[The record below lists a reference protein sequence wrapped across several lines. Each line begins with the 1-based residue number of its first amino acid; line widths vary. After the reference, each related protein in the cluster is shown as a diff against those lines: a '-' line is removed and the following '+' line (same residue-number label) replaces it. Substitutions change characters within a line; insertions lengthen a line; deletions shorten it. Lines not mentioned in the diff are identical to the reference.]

1 MDKLDLD
8 RLTIEAE
15 KELYYKNILFRKWA
29 IIDIFIGQRK
39 KKEMIV
45 RLNRYHFP
53 LQLPKDKEEEKQ
65 DGRC

>member
-1 MDKLDLD
+1 MNKLDLD

-15 KELYYKNILFRKWA
+15 KELYYKNVLLRKWA

-39 KKEMIV
+39 KKEVIV
-45 RLNRYHFP
+45 RLNRYCFP

>member
-29 IIDIFIGQRK
+29 IIDIFIGQQK
-39 KKEMIV
+39 KKEVIV

-53 LQLPKDKEEEKQ
+53 LQLSEDE
-65 DGRC
+65 RR